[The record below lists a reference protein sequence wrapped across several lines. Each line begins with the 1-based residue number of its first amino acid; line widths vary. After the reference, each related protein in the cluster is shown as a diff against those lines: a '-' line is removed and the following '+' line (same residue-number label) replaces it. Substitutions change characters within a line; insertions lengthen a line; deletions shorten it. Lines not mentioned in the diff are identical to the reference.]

1 MRWRRCLLLPPGAH
15 TRRQDTSGSA
25 KAPGSPPARGLSPS
39 SGRRLAYET
48 GLVVWTVVGLVLTPI
63 GAGLATQTRLR

>member
-1 MRWRRCLLLPPGAH
+1 V
-15 TRRQDTSGSA
+15 
-25 KAPGSPPARGLSPS
+25 
-39 SGRRLAYET
+39 RLACET